1 LKALKRRTKAN
12 AGNESIEEI
21 AGAATATAET
31 FFRFKPRVK
40 RTQGKGGSA
49 SLKTMVQQKG
59 AALIMRSRAALF
71 ITSSW
76 DKPIHLALCVIGALT
91 FFLSS
96 CAAPD
101 RTHRIVISTRDQK
114 MALLEHEKPI
124 AVYPV
129 STSKFGLGDGLNTC
143 RTPLGQLEVAQK
155 IGDGAPLGSVFK
167 DRRRTGEVIPVNAP
181 GRDPIVTRIL
191 WLRGLES
198 QNANAFGRTIY
209 IHGTPEERN
218 IGRPVSYGC
227 IRMRSTDVIAL
238 YDIVG
243 RGAQVSI
250 VNEPLEQAVPGVNVG
265 RMATYSPGGGLTL
278 PATP

>member
-1 LKALKRRTKAN
+1 MRDMVAN
-12 AGNESIEEI
+12 
-21 AGAATATAET
+21 
-31 FFRFKPRVK
+31 F
-40 RTQGKGGSA
+40 
-49 SLKTMVQQKG
+49 L
-59 AALIMRSRAALF
+59 
-71 ITSSW
+71 TSSW
-76 DKPIHLALCVIGALT
+76 DKPIHLSLFLVATVCL
-91 FFLSS
+91 FLSS

-143 RTPLGQLEVAQK
+143 RTPLGNLEVAQK
-155 IGDGAPLGSVFK
+155 IGDGAPLGAVFK

-191 WLRGLES
+191 WLKGLEA
-198 QNANAFGRTIY
+198 QNSNAFGRTIY

-218 IGRPVSYGC
+218 IGKPVSYGC
-227 IRMRSTDVIAL
+227 IRMRSADVIHL
-238 YDIVG
+238 YDVVG

>member
-1 LKALKRRTKAN
+1 MIRRVRQ
-12 AGNESIEEI
+12 GFRVFVLIC
-21 AGAATATAET
+21 AGA
-31 FFRFKPRVK
+31 
-40 RTQGKGGSA
+40 
-49 SLKTMVQQKG
+49 
-59 AALIMRSRAALF
+59 I
-71 ITSSW
+71 
-76 DKPIHLALCVIGALT
+76 
-91 FFLSS
+91 FLSS
-96 CAAPD
+96 CVAPD
-101 RTHRIVISTRDQK
+101 RSHQIVVSTRDQR
-114 MALLEHEKPI
+114 MALLEHGKVM

-129 STSKFGLGDGLNTC
+129 STSKFGLGDGLGTC

-155 IGDGAPLGSVFK
+155 IGDGAPLGAVFK
-167 DRRRTGEVIPVNAP
+167 DRRRTGEVIAVNAP

-218 IGRPVSYGC
+218 IGKPVSYGC

-250 VNEPLEQAVPGVNVG
+250 VDVPLEQAAPGVNVG

-278 PATP
+278 PAAP